1 MDILGNPFNVLSAS
15 PFDSRATIKASFDA
29 LSLKVDQ
36 NCLQE
41 AQSAL
46 TNPRKRLAA
55 ELSWLPG
62 VDPRLYPELLKK
74 TQLSSRE
81 LLDETDLP
89 PLARANL
96 LTSALQGMVRREAP
110 NVALWVLQ
118 IARAFERIDAKALLE
133 TVNEGRRAAR
143 FALVSDQALIE
154 DELREKRGYFRQAV
168 YAELKKLST
177 FPEISF
183 ALARAAEASSDSG
196 RIQGLVLLDDLVDSY
211 EVDAQK
217 FLDKEEKA
225 VKTLVER
232 LRASARRLIDPGP
245 QPNDSGLQPIVN
257 ELISA
262 LKQWDFYA
270 QPIQVSARSRGLG
283 HPASVALGK
292 FVRSIA
298 VDLNHTYAKYDLSM
312 QLTQALQTVFAEV
325 EEVAE
330 LTAEDAKALSEIE
343 RKRKRQN
350 AQKTS
355 SRTQNTSSRTQST
368 SSRAQNASSRTQSTS
383 SWTQN
388 TPSQTQNTSFR
399 TQDASSGFSDIVAN
413 LFWLALAALL
423 FHSCFGS
430 PTPTGGTSVRDEPRS
445 FSPYVA
451 SSDDSESESES
462 ESDSDLDES
471 DDDSPSRTGP
481 SPATDSPFPLYFD
494 AKPNL
499 AAEPT
504 FTQPPIGSN
513 NLLSASQIR
522 WCMRENI
529 RLEAKRNVI
538 ETSEGLNEFN
548 NDVRDYNARCGS
560 YRYQISDELQARK
573 DVEEK
578 RLSFQNDSILEA
590 QLQEQSRK
598 NQESMREME
607 LRQQELIR
615 RSQENLRAAAPNS
628 ASPFPAPTAPTWTQP
643 NFVSPSNGLYDA
655 PQIFSPNVSGAAGAQ
670 PGLGAPSSRQSDPL
684 GFDGLGD
691 DLESIYAQS
700 AATIAAAAEATSSFR
715 PQTVI
720 VAPNPQNFELS
731 KPNRSLSSPNGPG
744 YAPFSY
750 SAPAP
755 GATGGFDADPFA
767 GYDPAN
773 YDLGDEPGSF
783 GWGDDD
789 TLDTD

>member
-1 MDILGNPFNVLSAS
+1 MDILRNPFYVLSAS

-36 NCLQE
+36 NWLQE

-74 TQLSSRE
+74 TQLSAPE
-81 LLDETDLP
+81 LLVESDLP

-96 LTSALQGMVRREAP
+96 LTSALQGMIQRDAP

-118 IARAFERIDAKALLE
+118 IARDFERIDAQALLE
-133 TVNEGRRAAR
+133 TVNAGRKAAR
-143 FALVSDQALIE
+143 FALVSDLSLIE
-154 DELREKRGYFRQAV
+154 DELRERRGYFRQAL
-168 YAELKKLST
+168 YAELKKLAT
-177 FPEISF
+177 FPEVSF
-183 ALARAAEASSDSG
+183 ALTRAAESATDVG
-196 RIQGLVLLDDLVDSY
+196 KRQGPVLLDDLVDAY

-217 FLDKEEKA
+217 FLDEEEKA
-225 VKTLVER
+225 VKNLVER
-232 LRASARRLIDPGP
+232 LRAGARRLIDSGP
-245 QPNDSGLQPIVN
+245 QPTGPDLQPIVN

-270 QPIQVSARSRGLG
+270 QPIQVSARSRGLK
-283 HPASVALGK
+283 HPASVDLGM
-292 FVRSIA
+292 FVRSLV
-298 VDLNHTYAKYDLSM
+298 VDLSNTYAKYDLSL
-312 QLTQALQTVFAEV
+312 QLARALQTVFAEV
-325 EEVAE
+325 GEVAE
-330 LTAEDAKALSEIE
+330 KTAEDAKTLSEIE
-343 RKRKRQN
+343 SELKRHN
-350 AQKTS
+350 AQ
-355 SRTQNTSSRTQST
+355 NTF
-368 SSRAQNASSRTQSTS
+368 SRAQNESNAQDG
-383 SWTQN
+383 
-388 TPSQTQNTSFR
+388 PSE
-399 TQDASSGFSDIVAN
+399 FSIFLAKIC
-413 LFWLALAALL
+413 WLALVPLL
-423 FHSCFGS
+423 FFGCFGS
-430 PTPTGGTSVRDEPRS
+430 PAPTGGSSERDEPKS

-451 SSDDSESESES
+451 SSGN
-462 ESDSDLDES
+462 SDSDHDKSGGE
-471 DDDSPSRTGP
+471 SPSRTGS
-481 SPATDSPFPLYFD
+481 SPAADSVLPPDFG
-494 AKPNL
+494 AKPSL
-499 AAEPT
+499 AATAPT
-504 FTQPPIGSN
+504 FTQPPMGSN

-538 ETSEGLNEFN
+538 ETEEGINEFN
-548 NDVRDYNARCGS
+548 NEVVDFNARCGS
-560 YRYQISDELQARK
+560 YRYRPSDQLQARR

-578 RLSFQNDSILEA
+578 KLSFENDSILEA
-590 QLQEQSRK
+590 QLQEELRK
-598 NQESMREME
+598 NQESVREMD
-607 LRQQELIR
+607 LRRQELIR
-615 RSQENLRAAAPNS
+615 RSQENLRAAATNP
-628 ASPFPAPTAPTWTQP
+628 ASPFPAPTAPTWPQP
-643 NFVSPSNGLYDA
+643 NFVSPPTGRYDA
-655 PQIFSPNVSGAAGAQ
+655 PQIYSPNGSGAASAQ

-700 AATIAAAAEATSSFR
+700 AATIAGAAAATSSFR

-720 VAPNPQNFELS
+720 VAPNPQDFELS
-731 KPNRSLSSPNGPG
+731 KPNRSPSSPNGPG

-783 GWGDDD
+783 GWGDDYI
-789 TLDTD
+789 LDTD

>member
-1 MDILGNPFNVLSAS
+1 MDILRNPFYVLSAS
-15 PFDSRATIKASFDA
+15 PLDSRATIKASFDA

-36 NCLQE
+36 NWLQE

-74 TQLSSRE
+74 TQLSSPE
-81 LLDETDLP
+81 LLVESDLP

-96 LTSALQGMVRREAP
+96 LTSALQGMIQRDAP

-118 IARAFERIDAKALLE
+118 IARDFERIDAQALLE
-133 TVNEGRRAAR
+133 TVNAGRKAAR
-143 FALVSDQALIE
+143 FALVSDLSLIE
-154 DELREKRGYFRQAV
+154 DELRERRGYFRQAL
-168 YAELKKLST
+168 YAELKKLAT
-177 FPEISF
+177 FPEVSF
-183 ALARAAEASSDSG
+183 ALTRAAESATDVG
-196 RIQGLVLLDDLVDSY
+196 KRQGPVLLDDLVDAY

-217 FLDKEEKA
+217 FLDEEEKT
-225 VKTLVER
+225 VKNHVAR
-232 LRASARRLIDPGP
+232 LRAGARRLIDSGP
-245 QPNDSGLQPIVN
+245 QPTGPDLQPIVN

-270 QPIQVSARSRGLG
+270 QPIQVCARSRGLG
-283 HPASVALGK
+283 HPASVDLGTLI
-292 FVRSIA
+292 RSLA
-298 VDLNHTYAKYDLSM
+298 VDLSNTYARYDLSM
-312 QLTQALQTVFAEV
+312 QLTRALQTVFAEV

-330 LTAEDAKALSEIE
+330 QTAEDAQALSEIE
-343 RKRKRQN
+343 RKLKRQN
-350 AQKTS
+350 AQNAFP
-355 SRTQNTSSRTQST
+355 RTQNTFSQ
-368 SSRAQNASSRTQSTS
+368 AQNESNA
-383 SWTQN
+383 
-388 TPSQTQNTSFR
+388 
-399 TQDASSGFSDIVAN
+399 QDGSSGFSNILAKIC
-413 LFWLALAALL
+413 WLALAALL
-423 FHSCFGS
+423 FHGCFGS
-430 PTPTGGTSVRDEPRS
+430 PAPTGGSSERDEPRS
-445 FSPYVA
+445 FSPHLAA
-451 SSDDSESESES
+451 SGDSESKSKGDS
-462 ESDSDLDES
+462 NLGKSDGK
-471 DDDSPSRTGP
+471 SPSRTGP
-481 SPATDSPFPLYFD
+481 SAAADSVLPPDFG
-494 AKPNL
+494 AKPSL
-499 AAEPT
+499 AEAAPT

-538 ETSEGLNEFN
+538 ETEEGINEFN
-548 NDVRDYNARCGS
+548 REIVDFNARCGS
-560 YRYQISDELQARK
+560 YRYRPSDQLQARR

-578 RLSFQNDSILEA
+578 RLSFENDSILEA
-590 QLQEQSRK
+590 QLQEELRK
-598 NQESMREME
+598 NQESVREME
-607 LRQQELIR
+607 LRRQELIR
-615 RSQENLRAAAPNS
+615 RSQENLRAAAPNP
-628 ASPFPAPTAPTWTQP
+628 ASPFPAPTAPTWPQP
-643 NFVSPSNGLYDA
+643 NFASPSNGLYDA
-655 PQIFSPNVSGAAGAQ
+655 PQIYSPNGSGAAGAQ

-700 AATIAAAAEATSSFR
+700 AATIAGAAAATSSFR

-731 KPNRSLSSPNGPG
+731 KPNRSPSSPNGPG

-750 SAPAP
+750 SARAP

-783 GWGDDD
+783 GWGDDYI
-789 TLDTD
+789 LDTD